1 MANDYFLPP
10 DTVDNSVSHPELQIC
25 TYVRYSSVRPQ
36 LLSRLGAAHTDLS
49 FAERKGAALGL
60 AGVIKGLKIA
70 ALKKHNV
77 MTALTALV
85 ETKGQPG
92 ARQVRGSKTEMKNVN
107 TMRQR

>member
-1 MANDYFLPP
+1 MENILLAALLHFFCPLPC
-10 DTVDNSVSHPELQIC
+10 DSFS
-25 TYVRYSSVRPQ
+25 Q
-36 LLSRLGAAHTDLS
+36 LLARLGAAHTDLS

-85 ETKGQPG
+85 ETKGHPG
-92 ARQVRGSKTEMKNVN
+92 ARQVRVGAGRGEPEMGLFNSRVCVCVCV
-107 TMRQR
+107 

>member
-1 MANDYFLPP
+1 MFLTPCFKYLRLLCTFCPP
-10 DTVDNSVSHPELQIC
+10 AL
-25 TYVRYSSVRPQ
+25 Q

-92 ARQVRGSKTEMKNVN
+92 ARQVW
-107 TMRQR
+107 QRM

>member
-1 MANDYFLPP
+1 M
-10 DTVDNSVSHPELQIC
+10 DNSVSHPELQ
-25 TYVRYSSVRPQ
+25 TFTSVLEFSAHHPQ

-92 ARQVRGSKTEMKNVN
+92 ARQVRRAIRFVLCLSDNWCC
-107 TMRQR
+107 

>member
-1 MANDYFLPP
+1 MKNIIFTFFNILHFLF
-10 DTVDNSVSHPELQIC
+10 D
-25 TYVRYSSVRPQ
+25 SSTQ
-36 LLSRLGAAHTDLS
+36 LLARLGAAHTDLS

-85 ETKGQPG
+85 ETKGHPG
-92 ARQVRGSKTEMKNVN
+92 ARQVRVVAG
-107 TMRQR
+107 RQRRIKNETV